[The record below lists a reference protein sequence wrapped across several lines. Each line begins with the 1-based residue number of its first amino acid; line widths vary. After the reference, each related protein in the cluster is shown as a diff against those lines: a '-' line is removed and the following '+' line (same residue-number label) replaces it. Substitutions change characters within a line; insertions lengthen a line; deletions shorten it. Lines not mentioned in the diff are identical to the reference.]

1 MARFSAVATVVV
13 VVVDVTDDAVVAIAA
28 DVVVV
33 AAVDADL
40 YATRTGP
47 QSTEI
52 AFVAPTGPFWRPR
65 TAIRRSY
72 SPPPS

>member
-13 VVVDVTDDAVVAIAA
+13 VVDVTDDAVVATAA
-28 DVVVV
+28 DVVV